1 MPPVVLPIEF
11 LEDRRWDID
20 PESVGFLLLGVSVKV
35 GIEDQGLP
43 MHEIQ
48 FLCFGKRRNCH
59 IVIQFPRFHVDTT
72 KDSLDMENGDELT
85 VVPKEPSK
93 SLN

>member
-1 MPPVVLPIEF
+1 
-11 LEDRRWDID
+11 
-20 PESVGFLLLGVSVKV
+20 
-35 GIEDQGLP
+35 LP